1 MSSLVSRQDVR
12 EENRRTLKVIIG
24 VIIFLVV
31 VSVLIIMARHGGI
44 HLS

>member
-12 EENRRTLKVIIG
+12 EENRRILKVIIG